1 MVFTSQGIHQA
12 PTMVY
17 PGCHGVLPITTIE
30 LLVALLHNSCC
41 LLCASIN
48 SRLGVTCSCKSLA
61 QCAPLCWVGGCWRW
75 HVSAPLLLGR
85 EEAPGLRISAP
96 GHITPACLS
105 STCITMKHVLP
116 CCSSNRIR
124 ATSYIA
130 NALVLLEIFQHNHQ
144 TGEGGGEPANLCTSW
159 YFCLENVDSLVIVY
173 KRGLPYITPFLY
185 FLEK

>member
-61 QCAPLCWVGGCWRW
+61 QCAHSAGWQGVGVGMLVRHCYWGGRR
-75 HVSAPLLLGR
+75 HLDCESARLATLHL
-85 EEAPGLRISAP
+85 
-96 GHITPACLS
+96 PACLPP
-105 STCITMKHVLP
+105 CITMKHILP
-116 CCSSNRIR
+116 CCNRIR

-130 NALVLLEIFQHNHQ
+130 NALVLLEILQHNHQ
-144 TGEGGGEPANLCTSW
+144 TGEGGGQPAKLCTSL